1 MKTTTLSFC
10 LATIAI
16 LMFFN
21 PNQATA
27 QSNCEY
33 PTRFCCDFVLD
44 LPAGF
49 TGEMTENIYPKKK
62 ATVTA
67 DNCEGPFK
75 VVITN
80 ADGTTEP
87 VKTYERTAAISDT
100 MYIEQPEPPY
110 DLEMFVQTVYGA
122 KEIK

>member
-1 MKTTTLSFC
+1 MKTSTLPLCFATIILLSFS
-10 LATIAI
+10 
-16 LMFFN
+16 N
-21 PNQATA
+21 SNQASA
-27 QSNCEY
+27 QSDCDY
-33 PTRFCCDFVLD
+33 PTRFCCEFVLD

-49 TGEMTENIYPKKK
+49 TGELTENIYPKKK

-67 DNCEGPFK
+67 ENCEGPFN

-87 VKTYERTAAISDT
+87 ARTYERTAATSDT

-110 DLEMFVQTVYGA
+110 DLQMLVQTVYGV
-122 KEIK
+122 KEVK